1 MPRNQSIHAKDVDIL
16 LSTHIV
22 LPPLSSELESLQP
35 ASQIIHRLNCPLFSC
50 RISAGFPSPASD
62 YVENNLDLNDL
73 MVLHPAATFFV
84 RVSGDSMRD
93 AGILEGDYL
102 VIDRSLKVAQND
114 IVIAVVDGELTVKRF
129 FRNGSMIELRPENVA
144 YPAIQMQAGMEL
156 LIWGVVTG
164 VVRKT
169 R

>member
-1 MPRNQSIHAKDVDIL
+1 MPKDQSIRAKDADIL
-16 LSTHIV
+16 LSKHI
-22 LPPLSSELESLQP
+22 LHPLSSELESLQP
-35 ASQIIHRLNCPLFSC
+35 ASQIINSLNCPLFSC

-62 YVENNLDLNDL
+62 YVESNLDLNDL
-73 MVLHPAATFFV
+73 MVRHPSATFFV
-84 RVSGDSMRD
+84 RVSGDSMLD

-114 IVIAVVDGELTVKRF
+114 IVIAVVERELTVKRF
-129 FRNGSMIELRPENVA
+129 IRNGSTIELRPENTA
-144 YPAIQMQAGMEL
+144 YPTIKIQSDMEL

>member
-22 LPPLSSELESLQP
+22 RPPLSSELESLQP
-35 ASQIIHRLNCPLFSC
+35 ASQIIPRLNCPLFSC

-62 YVENNLDLNDL
+62 YVEKNLDLNDL